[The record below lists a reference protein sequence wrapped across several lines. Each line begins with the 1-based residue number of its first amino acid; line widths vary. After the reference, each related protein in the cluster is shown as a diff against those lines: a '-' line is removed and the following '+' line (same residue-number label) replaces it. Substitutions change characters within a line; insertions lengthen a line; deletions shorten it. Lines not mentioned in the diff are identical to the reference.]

1 MAPRKSQSSTEQSVT
16 YESEV
21 VLKKEKITYPKNYAD
36 GPGRFKRNSFGL
48 LDNVDYTFADDGSV
62 NWRSM
67 IKDEHLFPNKS
78 WFDMRRKDVP
88 RTIDGLGD
96 HQLLIKLS
104 GIKELA
110 KLRGF
115 SDVAYE
121 VVKCEPDHV
130 AVICRVTFLPN
141 YETGGKAV
149 VFQDMANATLNNTS
163 NFATKFL
170 ETIACNRAFVRC
182 VRNYLN
188 VHIVGADEI
197 DKSRGADNSTTVE
210 SSDNLS
216 PVITPSAL
224 LEKILR
230 DKHSVSSF
238 ESFKDILRDLW
249 KSEKYRN
256 EEAKEWKSFE
266 DISAKEAKKLII
278 TLKSK

>member
-21 VLKKEKITYPKNYAD
+21 VVKKEKITYPKNYAD

-48 LDNVDYTFADDGSV
+48 LDNVDYTFSDDGSV

-170 ETIACNRAFVRC
+170 ETIACNRAFVRA
-182 VRNYLN
+182 VRNFLN
-188 VHIVGADEI
+188 VHIVGDDEI
-197 DKSRGADNSTTVE
+197 DKSTAPAPTANVSMG
-210 SSDNLS
+210 L
-216 PVITPSAL
+216 TPSSMVEGLAK
-224 LEKILR
+224 EKLSCANFEEFRTVLR
-230 DKHSVSSF
+230 DWWQSGKYKNNEV
-238 ESFKDILRDLW
+238 KDWND
-249 KSEKYRN
+249 YD
-256 EEAKEWKSFE
+256 
-266 DISAKEAKKLII
+266 DIPASQARVLMKLINQ
-278 TLKSK
+278 

>member
-1 MAPRKSQSSTEQSVT
+1 MSPRKSQSSTEKSVT

-21 VLKKEKITYPKNYAD
+21 VVKKEKVTYPKNYAD
-36 GPGRFKRNSFGL
+36 GPGRFKRNGFGL
-48 LDNVDYTFADDGSV
+48 LDNVDYLFDEDGSV

-67 IKDEHLFPNKS
+67 LRDDHLFPNKS
-78 WFDMRRKDVP
+78 WFNMRKKDVP
-88 RTIDGLGD
+88 RSISGLGD

-115 SDVAYE
+115 TDVAYE

-182 VRNYLN
+182 VRNFLN
-188 VHIVGADEI
+188 VHIVGDDEI
-197 DKSRGADNSTTVE
+197 DKSNAPAPTASVSMG
-210 SSDNLS
+210 L
-216 PVITPSAL
+216 TPSSMVENLAK
-224 LEKILR
+224 EKLNCANFEEFRTVLR
-230 DKHSVSSF
+230 D
-238 ESFKDILRDLW
+238 W
-249 KSEKYRN
+249 WQSEKYKNN
-256 EEAKEWKSFE
+256 EVKDWNDYD
-266 DISAKEAKKLII
+266 DIPASQARVLMKLIN
-278 TLKSK
+278 S

>member
-1 MAPRKSQSSTEQSVT
+1 MSKA
-16 YESEV
+16 
-21 VLKKEKITYPKNYAD
+21 KKTTNKKLY
-36 GPGRFKRNSFGL
+36 GPNIYKRNDDGL
-48 LDNVDYTFADDGSV
+48 LENVEYKFNEDGSV
-62 NWRSM
+62 NWRAM
-67 IKDEHLFPNKS
+67 VKPEFLYPNKD
-78 WFDMRRKDVP
+78 WFTKRGQEVP
-88 RTIDGLGD
+88 NSVEGLQD
-96 HQLLIKLS
+96 NQLLIMLG

-110 KLRGF
+110 KLRGYTSVNF
-115 SDVAYE
+115 DVENISDNYVTA
-121 VVKCEPDHV
+121 KCT
-130 AVICRVTFLPN
+130 ISWCNN
-141 YETGGKAV
+141 YETIDV
-149 VFQDMANATLNNTS
+149 TTYTDVANASASNTDT
-163 NFATKFL
+163 FCLKFL

-210 SSDNLS
+210 AADNFS

-230 DKHSVSSF
+230 DKHSVNSF

>member
-36 GPGRFKRNSFGL
+36 GPGRFKRNGFGL
-48 LDNVDYTFADDGSV
+48 LDNVDYTFDDDGSV

-170 ETIACNRAFVRC
+170 ETIACNRAFVRA
-182 VRNYLN
+182 VRNFLN
-188 VHIVGADEI
+188 VHIVGDDEI
-197 DKSRGADNSTTVE
+197 DKSSAPAPTANVSMG
-210 SSDNLS
+210 L
-216 PVITPSAL
+216 TPSSMVEGLAK
-224 LEKILR
+224 EKLSCANFEEFRTVLR
-230 DKHSVSSF
+230 DWWQSGKYKNNDV
-238 ESFKDILRDLW
+238 KDWNDYDDIPASQARILM
-249 KSEKYRN
+249 
-256 EEAKEWKSFE
+256 
-266 DISAKEAKKLII
+266 KLIN
-278 TLKSK
+278 S